1 MPKPYLIPTVRYF
14 IAFRI
19 FFNARFYYPVFTILF
34 LDFGLT
40 LSQFALLNSAW
51 AATIVICEVPS
62 GALADLVGRRLLL
75 VFAAAAMVVEIGL
88 LCIVPQGAGTLLFTV
103 FLINRVLSGM
113 AEAAASGADE
123 ALAYDALKRAG
134 HEGDWGLV
142 LETLMRMQSM
152 AFIAAMTIGAAV
164 YDPSLVQSV
173 LGAVGYSG
181 RVLQHDTLRLPLY
194 LTLAM
199 GVAAVGITLRMK
211 DVPPEA
217 PPPDAGGIAHCSRS
231 TAEAFR
237 MTLSAGRWILNTPFA
252 LGLIAAG
259 MLFDHVIR
267 MVLTMNSQYYRL
279 IHLPEASFGL
289 IGSLMAVVGLFVPRV
304 ARLLVAHQTPER
316 NLWILSAATALGL
329 GAMALFI
336 PYAGLIPAVLLVSV
350 MYAANFMLSS
360 YLNQITDSS
369 QRATVLSFKGLSFNL
384 AYGAIGILYAL
395 LLAGITRSGDGG
407 GGAPPAD
414 AAFVTAMPWFSP
426 YFIVLFFLLVAI
438 IHKKKRAGAESTH

>member
-40 LSQFALLNSAW
+40 LSQFALLNAAW
-51 AATIVICEVPS
+51 AATIVVCEVPS
-62 GALADLVGRRLLL
+62 GALADLVGRRRLI
-75 VFAAAAMVVEIGL
+75 VFAATAMVVEIGL
-88 LCIVPQGAGTLLFTV
+88 LCIVPQGGGPLLFTV
-103 FLINRVLSGM
+103 FLVNRVLSGM

-142 LETLMRMQSM
+142 LETLMRMQSI

-164 YDPSLVQSV
+164 YDPSLAQSV

-181 RVLQHDTLRLPLY
+181 KVLQRDTLRLPLY

-199 GVAAVGITLRMK
+199 GVAAVSVSLRMK
-211 DVPPEA
+211 DAPPEVCL
-217 PPPDAGGIAHCSRS
+217 PDAGGTAPCSKS
-231 TAEAFR
+231 MAEAFR
-237 MTLSAGRWILNTPFA
+237 LTLSAGRWILNTPYA

-304 ARLLVAHQTPER
+304 ARRLVARMTPEH
-316 NLWILSAATALGL
+316 NLWLLGGATALGL

-336 PYAGLIPAVLLVSV
+336 PYAGLLPAVLLVSV
-350 MYAANFMLSS
+350 IYAANFMLSS
-360 YLNQITDSS
+360 YLNQITDSA
-369 QRATVLSFKGLSFNL
+369 QRATVLSFKGLCFNL
-384 AYGAIGILYAL
+384 AYGAIGGLYSL
-395 LLAGITRSGDGG
+395 LLAGITPTGALVDGVSQ
-407 GGAPPAD
+407 AD
-414 AAFVTAMPWFSP
+414 TAFVMAMPWFSP
-426 YFIVLFFLLVAI
+426 YFIVLFFLLVVI
-438 IHKKKRAGAESTH
+438 IHNRKRAGGGSAS